1 MFEWTWD
8 SVAAE
13 CTAFLGPAG
22 YGYVQVSPP
31 QEHIQGTQWWTD
43 YQPVSYTLTSKRGNR
58 TQFSNVI
65 TACHNA
71 GVGVIV
77 DTIWNHY
84 DLRLRC
90 RRRRDF
96 LDTETEYVRGRLA
109 TYGNDLISLGADGL
123 RLDAAKHIP
132 APDIANILS
141 RLSKTVYI
149 TQEARIS
156 IPSLLLDPG

>member
-1 MFEWTWD
+1 MT
-8 SVAAE
+8 SGSGAGVA
-13 CTAFLGPAG
+13 
-22 YGYVQVSPP
+22 
-31 QEHIQGTQWWTD
+31 GT
-43 YQPVSYTLTSKRGNR
+43 SYTKYVYTG
-58 TQFSNVI
+58 TYQYQDFH
-65 TACHNA
+65 HNFR
-71 GVGVIV
+71 VGRIEPRQQK
-77 DTIWNHY
+77 TTRMG
-84 DLRLRC
+84 LRFNSCELSGLA
-90 RRRRDF
+90 D